1 MVAWYAV
8 VDMGFS
14 RARNHSIKEISDV
27 MPYHVTI
34 SSQIGVNI
42 WISIVYSLI
51 SKSLNF
57 IFIVIDLGALW
68 VRILN
73 E

>member
-14 RARNHSIKEISDV
+14 SARNHSIKEISDV
-27 MPYHVTI
+27 MPYHVTK

-42 WISIVYSLI
+42 
-51 SKSLNF
+51 
-57 IFIVIDLGALW
+57 
-68 VRILN
+68 
-73 E
+73 

>member
-42 WISIVYSLI
+42 
-51 SKSLNF
+51 
-57 IFIVIDLGALW
+57 
-68 VRILN
+68 
-73 E
+73 